1 MKTAALV
8 MMAMLGAPA
17 AFACQIRYSD
27 APPERFY
34 DLADVVFT
42 AHLTKAEE
50 ITLPPNKQHGALTA
64 IEGQVKIIEVFKGA
78 PPASGKVHD
87 LVQNNFDICSSLL
100 LPGNDYLFFLK
111 PAQDKSASATAA
123 EWNYVGFPT
132 GSRIIFPADSNMTQ
146 EMLRKLRAY
155 AQNQPA
161 KQ

>member
-8 MMAMLGAPA
+8 MMAMLGAPT

-50 ITLPPNKQHGALTA
+50 KTLPPNKQHGALTA

-78 PPASGKVHD
+78 PPASGRVHD

-111 PAQDKSASATAA
+111 LAPSKSNPTG

-132 GSRIIFPADSNMTQ
+132 GSRIIFPADSNVTQ
-146 EMLRKLRAY
+146 DMLRKLRAY

>member
-1 MKTAALV
+1 MKTAALI

-17 AFACQIRYSD
+17 ALACQIRYSD

-50 ITLPPNKQHGALTA
+50 ITLPANKQHGALTA
-64 IEGQVKIIEVFKGA
+64 IEGQVKIIEVLKGT
-78 PPASGKVHD
+78 PPASSKVHD

-111 PAQDKSASATAA
+111 PAQDKSASAA
-123 EWNYVGFPT
+123 EWNYVGLPT
-132 GSRIIFPADSNMTQ
+132 GSRLIFPADSNITQ